1 MKQWEV
7 MSAPRAGITK
17 MMSRASGTTS
27 TLRNGMANAGTATLN
42 GSGMTA
48 MIRGGSLTAL
58 IITTLTLGGYTA
70 GGSGID
76 RTKVTTMV
84 ATRAKVTTG
93 SMKPNMRISA
103 AEMAQ

>member
-17 MMSRASGTTS
+17 MLSRASGTTS
-27 TLRNGMANAGTATLN
+27 TLRNGMANAGTATLHGN
-42 GSGMTA
+42 GMTA

-58 IITTLTLGGYTA
+58 IITTLTGYTA
-70 GGSGID
+70 GGSGIE

-84 ATRAKVTTG
+84 ATRAKVTSG
-93 SMKPNMRISA
+93 SIKPNMRICA